1 MEENKILKN
10 NSIPL
15 KIWRFYMEGFRNMT
29 LGKTL
34 WAIILIKL
42 FIMFFI
48 LRLFFFPNILQQK
61 YDTDEERANQ
71 VIENDL
77 FSLVDWSRA
86 QFALTA
92 IYHWLFVPLTLGLG
106 VIVGI
111 METIYYRTGDERW
124 KTITKYWMTLFGVNF
139 AIGVATGIILE
150 FQFGTN
156 WSNYSWFVGD
166 IFGAP
171 LAIEGIMAFFM
182 EATFI
187 AVMFFGWNKVSKRF
201 HLASTWL
208 TAIGATISALWILVA
223 NSWMQYPVGM
233 KFDPETARN
242 VMDDFWAL
250 VLSPVAVNKFF
261 HAVSSGW
268 VLGGIFVVGVSAW
281 YLIKNRENFLARN
294 SIRVGAWVGLIGT
307 LVVAY
312 TGDGSAYQVAD
323 KQPMKLAA
331 MEGVYNGKNGQEL
344 IAFGI
349 LNPDKKYDNDEKEF
363 LFDIPIPKLLSILA
377 TREIDGFVPGI
388 NDIINGGYVDKNLKG
403 EEIIALSAQEKM
415 ERGRLAIAA
424 LADFNTARK
433 DNDTEAMNE
442 AKARL
447 EANYEYFGYG
457 YIDSVEQLIPH
468 VPFVFYS
475 FHIMIILGGYFLL
488 FFIFILVLSY
498 KEKLQ
503 KLKWVLW
510 IAVLTIPL
518 GYVCLESGWIVA
530 EMGRQPWVI
539 QDIMPTFAAI
549 SNIEVA
555 SVQTTFWMFA
565 VLFTVLL
572 IAEVGIM
579 LKQIKKGTE
588 QK

>member
-1 MEENKILKN
+1 
-10 NSIPL
+10 
-15 KIWRFYMEGFRNMT
+15 
-29 LGKTL
+29 
-34 WAIILIKL
+34 
-42 FIMFFI
+42 
-48 LRLFFFPNILQQK
+48 
-61 YDTDEERANQ
+61 
-71 VIENDL
+71 
-77 FSLVDWSRA
+77 
-86 QFALTA
+86 
-92 IYHWLFVPLTLGLG
+92 
-106 VIVGI
+106 
-111 METIYYRTGDERW
+111 
-124 KTITKYWMTLFGVNF
+124 
-139 AIGVATGIILE
+139 
-150 FQFGTN
+150 
-156 WSNYSWFVGD
+156 
-166 IFGAP
+166 
-171 LAIEGIMAFFM
+171 
-182 EATFI
+182 
-187 AVMFFGWNKVSKRF
+187 
-201 HLASTWL
+201 LASTWL

>member
-1 MEENKILKN
+1 
-10 NSIPL
+10 
-15 KIWRFYMEGFRNMT
+15 
-29 LGKTL
+29 
-34 WAIILIKL
+34 
-42 FIMFFI
+42 
-48 LRLFFFPNILQQK
+48 
-61 YDTDEERANQ
+61 
-71 VIENDL
+71 
-77 FSLVDWSRA
+77 
-86 QFALTA
+86 
-92 IYHWLFVPLTLGLG
+92 
-106 VIVGI
+106 
-111 METIYYRTGDERW
+111 
-124 KTITKYWMTLFGVNF
+124 MTLFGVNF

-555 SVQTTFWMFA
+555 SVQTTFWLFA

>member
-1 MEENKILKN
+1 M
-10 NSIPL
+10 
-15 KIWRFYMEGFRNMT
+15 
-29 LGKTL
+29 
-34 WAIILIKL
+34 
-42 FIMFFI
+42 
-48 LRLFFFPNILQQK
+48 
-61 YDTDEERANQ
+61 
-71 VIENDL
+71 NDL

-242 VMDDFWAL
+242 IMDDFWAL

-294 SIRVGAWVGLIGT
+294 SIRVVAWVGLIGT

-312 TGDGSAYQVAD
+312 TGDGSAYQVAY

-344 IAFGI
+344 IVFGI

-503 KLKWVLW
+503 NLKWVLW

>member
-1 MEENKILKN
+1 MLDNMETMI
-10 NSIPL
+10 
-15 KIWRFYMEGFRNMT
+15 
-29 LGKTL
+29 
-34 WAIILIKL
+34 
-42 FIMFFI
+42 
-48 LRLFFFPNILQQK
+48 
-61 YDTDEERANQ
+61 
-71 VIENDL
+71 
-77 FSLVDWSRA
+77 DWSRA

-92 IYHWLFVPLTLGLG
+92 MYHWLFVPLTLGLAVIMG
-106 VIVGI
+106 V
-111 METIYYRTGDERW
+111 METRYVISGHDFWKRTARF
-124 KTITKYWMTLFGVNF
+124 WMKLFGINF
-139 AIGVATGIILE
+139 AIGVATGLILE

-171 LAIEGIMAFFM
+171 LAIEGIVAFFM
-182 EATFI
+182 EATFV
-187 AVMFFGWNKVSKRF
+187 AVMFFGWDKVGKKF

-208 TAIGATISALWILVA
+208 TGLGATLSAWWILVA

-349 LNPDKKYDNDEKEF
+349 LNPDKKYDNAEKEF

-424 LADFNTARK
+424 LADFNAARK

>member
-1 MEENKILKN
+1 
-10 NSIPL
+10 
-15 KIWRFYMEGFRNMT
+15 
-29 LGKTL
+29 
-34 WAIILIKL
+34 
-42 FIMFFI
+42 
-48 LRLFFFPNILQQK
+48 
-61 YDTDEERANQ
+61 
-71 VIENDL
+71 
-77 FSLVDWSRA
+77 
-86 QFALTA
+86 
-92 IYHWLFVPLTLGLG
+92 
-106 VIVGI
+106 
-111 METIYYRTGDERW
+111 
-124 KTITKYWMTLFGVNF
+124 
-139 AIGVATGIILE
+139 
-150 FQFGTN
+150 
-156 WSNYSWFVGD
+156 
-166 IFGAP
+166 
-171 LAIEGIMAFFM
+171 M

-242 VMDDFWAL
+242 IMDDFWAL

-344 IAFGI
+344 IVFGI

-503 KLKWVLW
+503 NLKWVLW

>member
-1 MEENKILKN
+1 
-10 NSIPL
+10 
-15 KIWRFYMEGFRNMT
+15 
-29 LGKTL
+29 
-34 WAIILIKL
+34 
-42 FIMFFI
+42 
-48 LRLFFFPNILQQK
+48 
-61 YDTDEERANQ
+61 
-71 VIENDL
+71 
-77 FSLVDWSRA
+77 
-86 QFALTA
+86 
-92 IYHWLFVPLTLGLG
+92 
-106 VIVGI
+106 
-111 METIYYRTGDERW
+111 
-124 KTITKYWMTLFGVNF
+124 
-139 AIGVATGIILE
+139 
-150 FQFGTN
+150 
-156 WSNYSWFVGD
+156 
-166 IFGAP
+166 
-171 LAIEGIMAFFM
+171 MAFFM

-388 NDIINGGYVDKNLKG
+388 NEIINGGYVDKNLKG

>member
-1 MEENKILKN
+1 
-10 NSIPL
+10 
-15 KIWRFYMEGFRNMT
+15 
-29 LGKTL
+29 
-34 WAIILIKL
+34 
-42 FIMFFI
+42 
-48 LRLFFFPNILQQK
+48 
-61 YDTDEERANQ
+61 
-71 VIENDL
+71 
-77 FSLVDWSRA
+77 
-86 QFALTA
+86 
-92 IYHWLFVPLTLGLG
+92 
-106 VIVGI
+106 
-111 METIYYRTGDERW
+111 
-124 KTITKYWMTLFGVNF
+124 MTLFGVNF

-242 VMDDFWAL
+242 IMDDFWAL

-344 IAFGI
+344 IVFGI
-349 LNPDKKYDNDEKEF
+349 LNPDKKYNNDEKEF

-503 KLKWVLW
+503 NLKWVLW

>member
-1 MEENKILKN
+1 M
-10 NSIPL
+10 
-15 KIWRFYMEGFRNMT
+15 
-29 LGKTL
+29 
-34 WAIILIKL
+34 
-42 FIMFFI
+42 
-48 LRLFFFPNILQQK
+48 
-61 YDTDEERANQ
+61 
-71 VIENDL
+71 
-77 FSLVDWSRA
+77 
-86 QFALTA
+86 
-92 IYHWLFVPLTLGLG
+92 
-106 VIVGI
+106 
-111 METIYYRTGDERW
+111 
-124 KTITKYWMTLFGVNF
+124 
-139 AIGVATGIILE
+139 
-150 FQFGTN
+150 
-156 WSNYSWFVGD
+156 
-166 IFGAP
+166 
-171 LAIEGIMAFFM
+171 
-182 EATFI
+182 
-187 AVMFFGWNKVSKRF
+187 
-201 HLASTWL
+201 
-208 TAIGATISALWILVA
+208 
-223 NSWMQYPVGM
+223 
-233 KFDPETARN
+233 
-242 VMDDFWAL
+242 
-250 VLSPVAVNKFF
+250 
-261 HAVSSGW
+261 
-268 VLGGIFVVGVSAW
+268 
-281 YLIKNRENFLARN
+281 
-294 SIRVGAWVGLIGT
+294 
-307 LVVAY
+307 
-312 TGDGSAYQVAD
+312 
-323 KQPMKLAA
+323 
-331 MEGVYNGKNGQEL
+331 
-344 IAFGI
+344 
-349 LNPDKKYDNDEKEF
+349 
-363 LFDIPIPKLLSILA
+363 A

-424 LADFNTARK
+424 LADFNAARK

-442 AKARL
+442 AKTRL

-503 KLKWVLW
+503 NLKWVLW

-555 SVQTTFWMFA
+555 SVQTTFWMFT

>member
-1 MEENKILKN
+1 
-10 NSIPL
+10 
-15 KIWRFYMEGFRNMT
+15 
-29 LGKTL
+29 
-34 WAIILIKL
+34 
-42 FIMFFI
+42 
-48 LRLFFFPNILQQK
+48 
-61 YDTDEERANQ
+61 
-71 VIENDL
+71 
-77 FSLVDWSRA
+77 
-86 QFALTA
+86 
-92 IYHWLFVPLTLGLG
+92 
-106 VIVGI
+106 
-111 METIYYRTGDERW
+111 
-124 KTITKYWMTLFGVNF
+124 
-139 AIGVATGIILE
+139 
-150 FQFGTN
+150 
-156 WSNYSWFVGD
+156 
-166 IFGAP
+166 
-171 LAIEGIMAFFM
+171 MAFFM

-307 LVVAY
+307 LIVAY

-424 LADFNTARK
+424 LADFNAARK

-442 AKARL
+442 AKTRL

-503 KLKWVLW
+503 NLKWVLW

-555 SVQTTFWMFA
+555 SVQTTFWMFT

>member
-1 MEENKILKN
+1 
-10 NSIPL
+10 
-15 KIWRFYMEGFRNMT
+15 
-29 LGKTL
+29 
-34 WAIILIKL
+34 
-42 FIMFFI
+42 
-48 LRLFFFPNILQQK
+48 
-61 YDTDEERANQ
+61 
-71 VIENDL
+71 
-77 FSLVDWSRA
+77 
-86 QFALTA
+86 
-92 IYHWLFVPLTLGLG
+92 
-106 VIVGI
+106 

-268 VLGGIFVVGVSAW
+268 V
-281 YLIKNRENFLARN
+281 
-294 SIRVGAWVGLIGT
+294 AWVGLIGT

-555 SVQTTFWMFA
+555 SVQTTFWLFA

>member
-1 MEENKILKN
+1 
-10 NSIPL
+10 
-15 KIWRFYMEGFRNMT
+15 
-29 LGKTL
+29 
-34 WAIILIKL
+34 
-42 FIMFFI
+42 
-48 LRLFFFPNILQQK
+48 
-61 YDTDEERANQ
+61 
-71 VIENDL
+71 
-77 FSLVDWSRA
+77 
-86 QFALTA
+86 
-92 IYHWLFVPLTLGLG
+92 
-106 VIVGI
+106 
-111 METIYYRTGDERW
+111 
-124 KTITKYWMTLFGVNF
+124 
-139 AIGVATGIILE
+139 
-150 FQFGTN
+150 
-156 WSNYSWFVGD
+156 
-166 IFGAP
+166 
-171 LAIEGIMAFFM
+171 MAFFM

-349 LNPDKKYDNDEKEF
+349 LNPDKKYDNAEKEF

-424 LADFNTARK
+424 LADFNAARK

-442 AKARL
+442 AKTRL

-488 FFIFILVLSY
+488 FFILILVLSY

>member
-1 MEENKILKN
+1 M
-10 NSIPL
+10 
-15 KIWRFYMEGFRNMT
+15 
-29 LGKTL
+29 
-34 WAIILIKL
+34 
-42 FIMFFI
+42 
-48 LRLFFFPNILQQK
+48 
-61 YDTDEERANQ
+61 
-71 VIENDL
+71 NDL

-156 WSNYSWFVGD
+156 WSNYSHFGGD

-171 LAIEGIMAFFM
+171 LAIEGIMAFFL
-182 EATFI
+182 EATFF
-187 AVMFFGWNKVSKRF
+187 AVMFFGWNKVSKGF

-242 VMDDFWAL
+242 IMDDFWAL

-344 IAFGI
+344 IVFGI

-503 KLKWVLW
+503 NLKWVLW

>member
-1 MEENKILKN
+1 
-10 NSIPL
+10 
-15 KIWRFYMEGFRNMT
+15 
-29 LGKTL
+29 
-34 WAIILIKL
+34 
-42 FIMFFI
+42 
-48 LRLFFFPNILQQK
+48 
-61 YDTDEERANQ
+61 
-71 VIENDL
+71 
-77 FSLVDWSRA
+77 
-86 QFALTA
+86 
-92 IYHWLFVPLTLGLG
+92 
-106 VIVGI
+106 
-111 METIYYRTGDERW
+111 
-124 KTITKYWMTLFGVNF
+124 
-139 AIGVATGIILE
+139 
-150 FQFGTN
+150 
-156 WSNYSWFVGD
+156 
-166 IFGAP
+166 
-171 LAIEGIMAFFM
+171 MAFFM

>member
-1 MEENKILKN
+1 M
-10 NSIPL
+10 
-15 KIWRFYMEGFRNMT
+15 
-29 LGKTL
+29 
-34 WAIILIKL
+34 
-42 FIMFFI
+42 
-48 LRLFFFPNILQQK
+48 
-61 YDTDEERANQ
+61 
-71 VIENDL
+71 NDL
-77 FSLVDWSRA
+77 FSLVDWWRA

-281 YLIKNRENFLARN
+281 YLIG
-294 SIRVGAWVGLIGT
+294 S

-442 AKARL
+442 AKTRL

-488 FFIFILVLSY
+488 FFILILVLSY

>member
-1 MEENKILKN
+1 MKPRGDID
-10 NSIPL
+10 
-15 KIWRFYMEGFRNMT
+15 MT
-29 LGKTL
+29 LDKLKPHESAKITAVGGSGALRHHLLDMGLTPQTEVTL
-34 WAIILIKL
+34 QKVAPMGDPVQFELRGYEL
-42 FIMFFI
+42 T
-48 LRLFFFPNILQQK
+48 LRL
-61 YDTDEERANQ
+61 DEARKIEVGTPYQRTKKPSAGQ
-71 VIENDL
+71 V
-77 FSLVDWSRA
+77 R
-86 QFALTA
+86 
-92 IYHWLFVPLTLGLG
+92 H
-106 VIVGI
+106 
-111 METIYYRTGDERW
+111 R
-124 KTITKYWMTLFGVNF
+124 
-139 AIGVATGIILE
+139 
-150 FQFGTN
+150 
-156 WSNYSWFVGD
+156 
-166 IFGAP
+166 
-171 LAIEGIMAFFM
+171 
-182 EATFI
+182 
-187 AVMFFGWNKVSKRF
+187 
-201 HLASTWL
+201 
-208 TAIGATISALWILVA
+208 
-223 NSWMQYPVGM
+223 
-233 KFDPETARN
+233 
-242 VMDDFWAL
+242 
-250 VLSPVAVNKFF
+250 
-261 HAVSSGW
+261 
-268 VLGGIFVVGVSAW
+268 
-281 YLIKNRENFLARN
+281 
-294 SIRVGAWVGLIGT
+294 
-307 LVVAY
+307 
-312 TGDGSAYQVAD
+312 
-323 KQPMKLAA
+323 PMKLAA

-457 YIDSVEQLIPH
+457 YIDSGEQLIPH

>member
-1 MEENKILKN
+1 M
-10 NSIPL
+10 
-15 KIWRFYMEGFRNMT
+15 
-29 LGKTL
+29 
-34 WAIILIKL
+34 
-42 FIMFFI
+42 
-48 LRLFFFPNILQQK
+48 
-61 YDTDEERANQ
+61 
-71 VIENDL
+71 
-77 FSLVDWSRA
+77 
-86 QFALTA
+86 
-92 IYHWLFVPLTLGLG
+92 
-106 VIVGI
+106 
-111 METIYYRTGDERW
+111 
-124 KTITKYWMTLFGVNF
+124 
-139 AIGVATGIILE
+139 
-150 FQFGTN
+150 
-156 WSNYSWFVGD
+156 
-166 IFGAP
+166 
-171 LAIEGIMAFFM
+171 
-182 EATFI
+182 
-187 AVMFFGWNKVSKRF
+187 
-201 HLASTWL
+201 ASTWL

-294 SIRVGAWVGLIGT
+294 SICVGAWVGLIGT

-312 TGDGSAYQVAD
+312 TGDGSALQVA
-323 KQPMKLAA
+323 
-331 MEGVYNGKNGQEL
+331 
-344 IAFGI
+344 
-349 LNPDKKYDNDEKEF
+349 DKKYDNDEKEF

>member
-1 MEENKILKN
+1 
-10 NSIPL
+10 
-15 KIWRFYMEGFRNMT
+15 
-29 LGKTL
+29 
-34 WAIILIKL
+34 
-42 FIMFFI
+42 
-48 LRLFFFPNILQQK
+48 
-61 YDTDEERANQ
+61 
-71 VIENDL
+71 
-77 FSLVDWSRA
+77 
-86 QFALTA
+86 
-92 IYHWLFVPLTLGLG
+92 
-106 VIVGI
+106 
-111 METIYYRTGDERW
+111 
-124 KTITKYWMTLFGVNF
+124 
-139 AIGVATGIILE
+139 
-150 FQFGTN
+150 
-156 WSNYSWFVGD
+156 
-166 IFGAP
+166 
-171 LAIEGIMAFFM
+171 
-182 EATFI
+182 
-187 AVMFFGWNKVSKRF
+187 MFFGWNKVSKRF

-242 VMDDFWAL
+242 IMDDFWAL

-344 IAFGI
+344 IVFGI

-503 KLKWVLW
+503 NLKWVLW

>member
-1 MEENKILKN
+1 M
-10 NSIPL
+10 
-15 KIWRFYMEGFRNMT
+15 
-29 LGKTL
+29 
-34 WAIILIKL
+34 
-42 FIMFFI
+42 
-48 LRLFFFPNILQQK
+48 
-61 YDTDEERANQ
+61 
-71 VIENDL
+71 NDL

-268 VLGGIFVVGVSAW
+268 VLGG
-281 YLIKNRENFLARN
+281 
-294 SIRVGAWVGLIGT
+294 
-307 LVVAY
+307 
-312 TGDGSAYQVAD
+312 
-323 KQPMKLAA
+323 MKLAA

>member
-1 MEENKILKN
+1 
-10 NSIPL
+10 
-15 KIWRFYMEGFRNMT
+15 
-29 LGKTL
+29 
-34 WAIILIKL
+34 
-42 FIMFFI
+42 
-48 LRLFFFPNILQQK
+48 
-61 YDTDEERANQ
+61 
-71 VIENDL
+71 
-77 FSLVDWSRA
+77 
-86 QFALTA
+86 
-92 IYHWLFVPLTLGLG
+92 
-106 VIVGI
+106 
-111 METIYYRTGDERW
+111 
-124 KTITKYWMTLFGVNF
+124 
-139 AIGVATGIILE
+139 
-150 FQFGTN
+150 
-156 WSNYSWFVGD
+156 
-166 IFGAP
+166 
-171 LAIEGIMAFFM
+171 MAFFM

-442 AKARL
+442 AKTRL

-488 FFIFILVLSY
+488 FFISILVLSY

>member
-1 MEENKILKN
+1 M
-10 NSIPL
+10 
-15 KIWRFYMEGFRNMT
+15 
-29 LGKTL
+29 
-34 WAIILIKL
+34 
-42 FIMFFI
+42 
-48 LRLFFFPNILQQK
+48 
-61 YDTDEERANQ
+61 
-71 VIENDL
+71 NDL

-294 SIRVGAWVGLIGT
+294 SIRVGAWVGLIGS

-377 TREIDGFVPGI
+377 TRERIRRFPGI

-442 AKARL
+442 AKTRL

-488 FFIFILVLSY
+488 FFILILVLSY

>member
-1 MEENKILKN
+1 M
-10 NSIPL
+10 
-15 KIWRFYMEGFRNMT
+15 
-29 LGKTL
+29 
-34 WAIILIKL
+34 
-42 FIMFFI
+42 
-48 LRLFFFPNILQQK
+48 
-61 YDTDEERANQ
+61 
-71 VIENDL
+71 NDL

-388 NDIINGGYVDKNLKG
+388 NDII
-403 EEIIALSAQEKM
+403 ALSAQEKM

>member
-1 MEENKILKN
+1 M
-10 NSIPL
+10 
-15 KIWRFYMEGFRNMT
+15 
-29 LGKTL
+29 
-34 WAIILIKL
+34 
-42 FIMFFI
+42 
-48 LRLFFFPNILQQK
+48 
-61 YDTDEERANQ
+61 
-71 VIENDL
+71 NDL

-156 WSNYSWFVGD
+156 WSNYSLFVGD

-201 HLASTWL
+201 LLASTCL
-208 TAIGATISALWILVA
+208 TSIGSTISALWILVA

-242 VMDDFWAL
+242 IMDDFWAL
-250 VLSPVAVNKFF
+250 VLSPVSVNKFF

-344 IAFGI
+344 IVFGI

-503 KLKWVLW
+503 NLKWVLW

>member
-1 MEENKILKN
+1 
-10 NSIPL
+10 
-15 KIWRFYMEGFRNMT
+15 
-29 LGKTL
+29 
-34 WAIILIKL
+34 
-42 FIMFFI
+42 
-48 LRLFFFPNILQQK
+48 
-61 YDTDEERANQ
+61 
-71 VIENDL
+71 
-77 FSLVDWSRA
+77 
-86 QFALTA
+86 
-92 IYHWLFVPLTLGLG
+92 
-106 VIVGI
+106 
-111 METIYYRTGDERW
+111 
-124 KTITKYWMTLFGVNF
+124 
-139 AIGVATGIILE
+139 
-150 FQFGTN
+150 
-156 WSNYSWFVGD
+156 
-166 IFGAP
+166 
-171 LAIEGIMAFFM
+171 MAFFM

-312 TGDGSAYQVAD
+312 TGYGSAYQVAD

>member
-1 MEENKILKN
+1 M
-10 NSIPL
+10 
-15 KIWRFYMEGFRNMT
+15 
-29 LGKTL
+29 
-34 WAIILIKL
+34 
-42 FIMFFI
+42 
-48 LRLFFFPNILQQK
+48 
-61 YDTDEERANQ
+61 
-71 VIENDL
+71 NDL

-182 EATFI
+182 EATFM
-187 AVMFFGWNKVSKRF
+187 AVMFFGWDKVGKKF

-208 TAIGATISALWILVA
+208 TGLGATLSAWWILVA

>member
-1 MEENKILKN
+1 
-10 NSIPL
+10 
-15 KIWRFYMEGFRNMT
+15 
-29 LGKTL
+29 
-34 WAIILIKL
+34 
-42 FIMFFI
+42 
-48 LRLFFFPNILQQK
+48 
-61 YDTDEERANQ
+61 
-71 VIENDL
+71 
-77 FSLVDWSRA
+77 
-86 QFALTA
+86 
-92 IYHWLFVPLTLGLG
+92 
-106 VIVGI
+106 
-111 METIYYRTGDERW
+111 
-124 KTITKYWMTLFGVNF
+124 
-139 AIGVATGIILE
+139 
-150 FQFGTN
+150 
-156 WSNYSWFVGD
+156 
-166 IFGAP
+166 
-171 LAIEGIMAFFM
+171 MAFFM

-442 AKARL
+442 AKTRL

-488 FFIFILVLSY
+488 FFILILVLSY

>member
-1 MEENKILKN
+1 M
-10 NSIPL
+10 
-15 KIWRFYMEGFRNMT
+15 
-29 LGKTL
+29 
-34 WAIILIKL
+34 
-42 FIMFFI
+42 
-48 LRLFFFPNILQQK
+48 
-61 YDTDEERANQ
+61 
-71 VIENDL
+71 NDL
-77 FSLVDWSRA
+77 FTLVDWSRA

-106 VIVGI
+106 IIVSI

-208 TAIGATISALWILVA
+208 TAIGASISALWILVA

-261 HAVSSGW
+261 HAVSAGW

-281 YLIKNRENFLARN
+281 YLLKNRENFLAKQ
-294 SIRVGAWVGLIGT
+294 SIHVGAWVGLVGA

-331 MEGVYNGKNGQEL
+331 MEGVYHGKEGQEL

-349 LNPDKKYDNDEKEF
+349 LNPAKEFNNNEKEF

-377 TREIDGFVPGI
+377 TRQVDGFVPGI
-388 NDIINGGYVDKNLKG
+388 NDIIDGGYPDKNLKG

-424 LADFNTARK
+424 LADFNTARQN
-433 DNDTEAMNE
+433 NDTTAMNE
-442 AKARL
+442 ARARL
-447 EANYEYFGYG
+447 DANYEYFGYG

-475 FHIMIILGGYFLL
+475 FHIMIILGGYFIL
-488 FFIFILVLSY
+488 FFALVLFLSY
-498 KEKLQ
+498 KEKLPR
-503 KLKWVLW
+503 LKWMLW
-510 IAVLTIPL
+510 VAILTIPL
-518 GYVCLESGWIVA
+518 GYVCLEAGWVVA

-549 SNIEVA
+549 SKIEVA
-555 SVQTTFWMFA
+555 SVQTTFWLFA
-565 VLFTVLL
+565 SLFTILL

-588 QK
+588 KK

>member
-1 MEENKILKN
+1 M
-10 NSIPL
+10 
-15 KIWRFYMEGFRNMT
+15 
-29 LGKTL
+29 
-34 WAIILIKL
+34 
-42 FIMFFI
+42 
-48 LRLFFFPNILQQK
+48 
-61 YDTDEERANQ
+61 
-71 VIENDL
+71 ENDYQVL
-77 FSLVDWSRA
+77 DD
-86 QFALTA
+86 
-92 IYHWLFVPLTLGLG
+92 P
-106 VIVGI
+106 
-111 METIYYRTGDERW
+111 
-124 KTITKYWMTLFGVNF
+124 FGVNF

-442 AKARL
+442 AKTRL

>member
-1 MEENKILKN
+1 M
-10 NSIPL
+10 
-15 KIWRFYMEGFRNMT
+15 
-29 LGKTL
+29 
-34 WAIILIKL
+34 
-42 FIMFFI
+42 
-48 LRLFFFPNILQQK
+48 
-61 YDTDEERANQ
+61 
-71 VIENDL
+71 NDL

-294 SIRVGAWVGLIGT
+294 SVGAWVGLIGT